1 MTAAVSHEAV
11 RVGIDVGGTFTD
23 LVAVVDGRV
32 VVGKA
37 LSTGARPA
45 DGLLGVLR
53 DTLDA
58 AGIDPGR
65 VTQVVHGTTLVTNT
79 LLERRG
85 ADTGL
90 ITTEGFRDVLE
101 IRREHRFELYD
112 TRLRLPKPLIARDR
126 RREVGQRTLADGTAL
141 IPLDHDAVREVAA
154 DLLADGVES
163 VAIVFLHSYVDPS
176 DEVLARSLV
185 GEVAPQLS
193 VSISAEVAP
202 EMREFER
209 TSTTAINAYVRPL
222 VTEYLDRVT
231 GGLADAGVTGPLFV
245 MQSAGGILQPDV
257 AARLPVR
264 LLESGPAGGVIAAAG
279 IGRAAGADD
288 LLSFDMGG
296 TTAKLAVVSEGQP
309 TIASQFEADR
319 AYRFLPGSGLPVTTP
334 VVDMIEI
341 GAGGGSIAALD
352 ALGLVV
358 VGPRSAGSEPGP
370 ACYGF
375 GGREPTVTDADLLLG
390 RLAPGSFLGGTMRL
404 DVDAAEAAL
413 ASLAEPLGLDP
424 LEAAVLVAEQ
434 VEESMANAARV
445 HVLERGQDAAALPLL
460 AFGGAG
466 PVHAD
471 GIARRLGMPRIIVP
485 PHSGVAS
492 ALGFLMA
499 PPAFEHAKTLPM
511 ALDELDFA
519 ELADVYKELEAAA
532 VAVLAQAGVQLTTV
546 IVQRRADMRYV
557 GQGRDLAVPVPN
569 GPFDA
574 GFAGRL
580 RAAFERRYV
589 EVFGRLGPDTPIEA
603 RTWRALALGPSPQV
617 RTAPDAMP
625 PVRSAPGYV
634 HRDRRPVYHAQRDSM
649 VTTAVVDRYALR
661 SGDRLDAPVVVEER
675 ESTLVVT
682 GPGTVTV
689 DSHQNLLVDLPQAP

>member
-1 MTAAVSHEAV
+1 M

-32 VVGKA
+32 VIGKV
-37 LSTGARPA
+37 LSTGNRPA
-45 DGLLGVLR
+45 DGLLEVLR

-58 AGIDPGR
+58 EGIDPGR
-65 VTQVVHGTTLVTNT
+65 VSQVVHGTTLVTNT

-90 ITTEGFRDVLE
+90 ITTDGFRDVLE

-112 TRLRLPKPLIARDR
+112 TRLRLPEPLIPRDR

-141 IPLDHDAVREVAA
+141 IPLDHDAVRELAA
-154 DLLADGVES
+154 DLLAAGVKS

-185 GEVAPQLS
+185 GEVAPELS

-209 TSTTAINAYVRPL
+209 TSTTAVNAYVRPL
-222 VTEYLDRVT
+222 VTEYLDRVA
-231 GGLADAGVTGPLFV
+231 GGLADAGVSGPLFV
-245 MQSAGGILQPDV
+245 MQSAGGILQPEV

-279 IGRAAGADD
+279 IGRATGADD

-296 TTAKLAVVSEGQP
+296 TTAKLAVVTDGQP
-309 TIASQFEADR
+309 AIASQFEADR
-319 AYRFLPGSGLPVTTP
+319 AYRFLPGSGLPVITP
-334 VVDMIEI
+334 VVEMIEI

-352 ALGLVV
+352 ALGLVT

-375 GGREPTVTDADLLLG
+375 GGTEPTVTDADLLLG
-390 RLAPGSFLGGTMRL
+390 RLAAGSFLGGTMRL
-404 DVDAAEAAL
+404 DVDAAETAL
-413 ASLAEPLGLDP
+413 ASLAKPLGLDP
-424 LEAAVLVAEQ
+424 VEAAVLVALQ

-445 HVLERGQDAAALPLL
+445 HLLERGRDAAALPLV

-485 PHSGVAS
+485 PDSGVAS

-511 ALDELDFA
+511 ALDALDVA
-519 ELADVYKELEAAA
+519 ALADVYKDLETAA
-532 VAVLAQAGVQLTTV
+532 VAVLVQAGVRPEAV
-546 IVQRRADMRYV
+546 NMQRRADMRYV
-557 GQGRDLAVPVPN
+557 GQGRDLAVPLPD
-569 GPFDA
+569 GPFDDH
-574 GFAGRL
+574 FAGRL
-580 RAAFERRYV
+580 RAAFEQRYV
-589 EVFGRLGPDTPIEA
+589 EVFGRLGPATPIEA
-603 RTWRALALGPSPQV
+603 RTWRAMAVGPPPRV
-617 RTAPDAMP
+617 RVTPEAMP
-625 PVRSAPGYV
+625 PARSAPGYV
-634 HRDRRPVYHAQRDSM
+634 HCGRRPVHHPERDAM
-649 VTTAVVDRYALR
+649 VPTAVVDRYALR
-661 SGDRLDAPVVVEER
+661 PGDRLDAPVVVEER
-675 ESTLVVT
+675 ESTLVVA

-689 DSHQNLLVDLPQAP
+689 DSHRNLLVDLPEAS